1 MTQPA
6 QQAAASS
13 SWFSKTFLAISF
25 AAFIALAP
33 APVFAQHGGGGG
45 GGGGSHGGGGG
56 GSHASSG
63 GGGHASTGS
72 SHTGSGSHPTS
83 ANTGGNPANPNGGG
97 HWWNP
102 FHSNS
107 GNSEAKSGTNSG
119 ARGTSD
125 GNTRFAATNNV
136 WQDPPA
142 NNTRATTN
150 YYAAAN
156 RSAASSTAKPVRN
169 TFANNPRAAGIS
181 QNVFHRHIYYPYYPY
196 GFYPYSYGFG
206 FGYGF
211 GCDPLWGCPPGFGYG
226 FGYGLGYGA
235 GFGYGG
241 GDFGYYSG
249 APDYSGSDMNFNAT
263 TPSSSPEDLGTPEG
277 NAGDWQDVPVD
288 NSQQNNANARPYVV
302 LILRD
307 GSSYAVSDYWLA
319 GGKLH
324 YVTSYG
330 GENSIDANQLDLQR
344 TVNENAL
351 RGVTFTLRPAPAAN
365 GPTDQQNPRPSSPA
379 NSPSTPAPNPQ

>member
-6 QQAAASS
+6 QHPKPFVSS
-13 SWFSKTFLAISF
+13 FSRLFSALSF
-25 AAFIALAP
+25 AAFLALAP

-45 GGGGSHGGGGG
+45 GGGGSHSGGGGG

-63 GGGHASTGS
+63 GGHASTGT

-83 ANTGGNPANPNGGG
+83 ANTGGNPSNPNGGG

-102 FHSNS
+102 FRSNS
-107 GNSEAKSGTNSG
+107 SNSEAKSGTNSG
-119 ARGTSD
+119 AKGTSD

-142 NNTRATTN
+142 VNTRATTK
-150 YYAAAN
+150 YYAGAN

-169 TFANNPRAAGIS
+169 TFANNPHATGIS
-181 QNVFHRHIYYPYYPY
+181 QNVFHHHVYYPYYPY
-196 GFYPYSYGFG
+196 GFYPYGYGFG
-206 FGYGF
+206 FG
-211 GCDPLWGCPPGFGYG
+211 CDPWWGCPAGFGYG
-226 FGYGLGYGA
+226 FGYGA

-241 GDFGYYSG
+241 GDLGYYSG
-249 APDYSGSDMNFNAT
+249 APDYGGSDMNFNAT
-263 TPSSSPEDLGTPEG
+263 TPSSSPEDMGAPEDH
-277 NAGDWQDVPVD
+277 AGDWQDAPAD
-288 NSQQNNANARPYVV
+288 NSQQNNANAQPYAV

-351 RGVTFTLRPAPAAN
+351 RGVTFTLRPAPGSNAPA
-365 GPTDQQNPRPSSPA
+365 DARPPLMPPA
-379 NSPSTPAPNPQ
+379 NTQSTPAPNPQ

>member
-6 QQAAASS
+6 QQPTASS
-13 SWFSKTFLAISF
+13 SWFSKVFLAISF
-25 AAFIALAP
+25 AAFLALAP
-33 APVFAQHGGGGG
+33 TPLFAQHGGGGG

-56 GSHASSG
+56 GGGSHASSG
-63 GGGHASTGS
+63 GHVSTGS
-72 SHTGSGSHPTS
+72 SHAGSGSHPTS
-83 ANTGGNPANPNGGG
+83 ANTGGNPTNPNGGG

-119 ARGTSD
+119 AKGTSD
-125 GNTRFAATNNV
+125 GTARFAATNNV
-136 WQDPPA
+136 WQDPP
-142 NNTRATTN
+142 TRNAHATTN

-156 RSAASSTAKPVRN
+156 RNAASSTVKPVRN
-169 TFANNPRAAGIS
+169 TFANNPHSAGLS
-181 QNVFHRHIYYPYYPY
+181 QNAFHYRVYYPYYPY
-196 GFYPYSYGFG
+196 GFYPYGYGFG
-206 FGYGF
+206 FGFGF
-211 GCDPLWGCPPGFGYG
+211 GCDPWWGCPGYG
-226 FGYGLGYGA
+226 FGYGA

-241 GDFGYYSG
+241 GYGYDGDLGYYSG
-249 APDYSGSDMNFNAT
+249 APDYGGSDLNFNIST
-263 TPSSSPEDLGTPEG
+263 PPSSREDMGAPED
-277 NAGDWQDVPVD
+277 NAGDWQDAPAD
-288 NSQQNNANARPYVV
+288 TSQQNNANPQPYAV

-319 GGKLH
+319 AGKLH

-351 RGVTFTLRPAPAAN
+351 RGVTFTLRPAPDSNA
-365 GPTDQQNPRPSSPA
+365 PA
-379 NSPSTPAPNPQ
+379 GEHPPLMPSTNTQPAPAPNPQ